1 MVLSAIANT
10 HEIISDKEEM
20 VEMQEKIQFSLKEEV
35 TKLSV
40 DQSTN

>member
-20 VEMQEKIQFSLKEEV
+20 LEMQEKIQFSLKEEV